1 MNAVNLHY
9 TKIAPLSSAHCST
22 SSTAGLRQEA
32 MT

>member
-9 TKIAPLSSAHCST
+9 KDRAAVECALQHVIR
-22 SSTAGLRQEA
+22 AGLRQEA